1 MDRLLTV
8 NQGKNGQKHKKSST
22 DVVLWKIQFCEKCI
36 KSLIIVWR
44 KSLVNWNEVSRGFC
58 VCFLPT
64 SPRKKC
70 SKQLERIRTRHFK
83 RSNIPFHYPLGNIIW
98 HGAGAETR
106 LHCGPITQP
115 LVAAWYLHSP
125 VSTRAENKPS
135 RRFTITEYW
144 SISVFRIQVSV
155 LHCENFANVHFQL

>member
-36 KSLIIVWR
+36 KSLIIVWI

-58 VCFLPT
+58 AGFLPT
-64 SPRKKC
+64 RPCKKC

-98 HGAGAETR
+98 HGAGLVWLVQRHVFIVA
-106 LHCGPITQP
+106 PITQP

-125 VSTRAENKPS
+125 VLVRAGNGPS
-135 RRFTITEYW
+135 RSFTITEKVPTRP
-144 SISVFRIQVSV
+144 SP
-155 LHCENFANVHFQL
+155 

>member
-36 KSLIIVWR
+36 KSLIIVWI

-58 VCFLPT
+58 AGFLPT

-98 HGAGAETR
+98 HGAGLVWRCGDTSSLW
-106 LHCGPITQP
+106 LHHPAAGRCLISP
-115 LVAAWYLHSP
+115 LS
-125 VSTRAENKPS
+125 
-135 RRFTITEYW
+135 
-144 SISVFRIQVSV
+144 SV
-155 LHCENFANVHFQL
+155 H

>member
-36 KSLIIVWR
+36 KSLIIVWI

-58 VCFLPT
+58 AGFLPT
-64 SPRKKC
+64 SPCKKC

-98 HGAGAETR
+98 HGAG
-106 LHCGPITQP
+106 
-115 LVAAWYLHSP
+115 LVWLVRRHVFIVAPSHSRWSLP
-125 VSTRAENKPS
+125 DISTTLQCLLIRAENEPS
-135 RRFTITEYW
+135 QRLKFHNHGEGPY
-144 SISVFRIQVSV
+144 
-155 LHCENFANVHFQL
+155 